1 MAAGR
6 GCGGCKHEP
15 QLTERMVM
23 IDGWGPRKGCANPG
37 HRWLLGK
44 SCRVPSMYP
53 WPAEVKEIP
62 QKTLTLLFFYL
73 WLIWHQVSLCS
84 PGWPW
89 THSSWQSSYLSL
101 LSGGITHAY
110 ASHIV
115 FLQNYSFSDCG
126 RKMLEYQNLGNI
138 NEHKEQYALSPGTMS
153 KAFSGYLRLTSHMFT
168 TSPYVCIWVIKLY
181 KRGTIRGRQS

>member
-1 MAAGR
+1 MDGDQGR
-6 GCGGCKHEP
+6 VVLTQGIGGCWENHVEFLPCTPDQQRLRRYHRKH
-15 QLTERMVM
+15 
-23 IDGWGPRKGCANPG
+23 W
-37 HRWLLGK
+37 HY
-44 SCRVPSMYP
+44 S
-53 WPAEVKEIP
+53 
-62 QKTLTLLFFYL
+62 FFYL